1 MRLQTTKSKN
11 AESFYVVKSIYTNGK
26 RTNKIV
32 EKLGTLSEVIE
43 KADGE
48 DPYIWA
54 KNYVDKLNVE
64 EKEAKNPIIVQY
76 SPYKS
81 IDKDICRS
89 FNGGYLF
96 LQQIY
101 HELNLNK
108 ICYAVS
114 SKYSFKYS
122 LSAILSSLIYTRIL
136 YPGSK
141 LSSFEYSK
149 GFLENFNIDLHQ
161 IYRALSIIAKESD
174 FIMKEVYKNS
184 LLAVK
189 RNTNILYYDCTNFF
203 FETETAKGLK
213 QYGVSKENRPN
224 PIVQLGLFMDADG
237 IPLAFCVNAGNT
249 NEQTTLKPIEQKIIT
264 DYAKSKFVV
273 CTDAGLAS
281 TANRKFNNVSDRAFV
296 TTQSIKQ
303 LKGFLKTWALSPEG
317 WTIDGKTNFNL
328 EEIDEEQYKDTIFF
342 KERWINENGL
352 EQRLIVTYSI
362 KYRNYQQSIRNE
374 QITRAQKLLN
384 NASKAIDKP
393 KQTNYKRLI
402 SKTAV
407 TKDGEIADKD
417 VYSMNNEL
425 IMRESAY
432 DGFYAVCTNLEGD
445 AKEIIKINSRRWEIE
460 ECFRIM
466 KTEFKAR
473 PVYLSRDDRIKAH
486 FTVCVL
492 ALIVYRI
499 LEKKLECKYTTEKI
513 IKTLQEM
520 NFVELIGKG
529 YIPTYK
535 RTDIT
540 DDLHEKFCFR
550 TDTEIVPRSVMKK
563 IFHETRNPKHC
574 AVQD

>member
-11 AESFYVVKSIYTNGK
+11 AESFYVVKSIYANGK

-32 EKLGTLSEVIE
+32 EKLGTLTDVIN
-43 KADGE
+43 KSGGE

-54 KNYVDKLNVE
+54 KNYVEKLNKE
-64 EKEAKNPIIVQY
+64 EKEAKNPIMVQY
-76 SPYKS
+76 SPYKN

-101 HELNLNK
+101 HELKLNK

-122 LSAILSSLIYTRIL
+122 LSAVLSSLIYTRIL

-141 LSSFEYSK
+141 LSSFEYTN
-149 GFLENFNIDLHQ
+149 GFLENFGIDLHQ

-184 LLAVK
+184 LLSVK

-203 FETETAKGLK
+203 FETETSNGLR

-249 NEQTTLKPIEQKIIT
+249 NEQTTLKPIEQKIIS
-264 DYAKSKFVV
+264 DYEKSKFVV

-281 TANRKFNNVSDRAFV
+281 TANRKFNNVADRAFV

-303 LKGFLKTWALSPEG
+303 LKGFLKDWALSPEG
-317 WTIDGKTNFNL
+317 WTIDGRSKFNL
-328 EEIDEEQYKDTIFF
+328 DEIDEEQYKDTIFF

-352 EQRLIVTYSI
+352 EQRLIVTYSV
-362 KYRNYQQSIRNE
+362 KYRNYHQNVRNE
-374 QITRAQKLLN
+374 QISRTRKLLN
-384 NASKAIDKP
+384 GNPKSINKP
-393 KQTNYKRLI
+393 KQTDYKRLI
-402 SKTAV
+402 AKTTV
-407 TKDGEIADKD
+407 TNDGEIADKD
-417 VYSMNNEL
+417 IYNINNEL

-445 AKEIIKINSRRWEIE
+445 AKEIIKINRRRWEIE
-460 ECFRIM
+460 ESFRIM

-486 FTVCVL
+486 FTVCIL
-492 ALIVYRI
+492 ALTVYRI
-499 LEKKLECKYTTEKI
+499 LEKKLNFKYTTEQI
-513 IKTLQEM
+513 I
-520 NFVELIGKG
+520 NI
-529 YIPTYK
+529 Y
-535 RTDIT
+535 
-540 DDLHEKFCFR
+540 
-550 TDTEIVPRSVMKK
+550 
-563 IFHETRNPKHC
+563 
-574 AVQD
+574 